1 MTHIKRGIRVRVV
14 NNHGH
19 LEQFKIS
26 VLSSVFDGAV
36 AFRRKKTKFTCQK
49 QSVAEKRQKSLFE
62 EQKGDG
68 KVMCNQ
74 SALRRHYDKIVQ
86 CSIVIS

>member
-1 MTHIKRGIRVRVV
+1 MELLPLEEKRRNLR
-14 NNHGH
+14 
-19 LEQFKIS
+19 FKNS
-26 VLSSVFDGAV
+26 
-36 AFRRKKTKFTCQK
+36 
-49 QSVAEKRQKSLFE
+49 QSYQAVAEKRQKSLFE